1 LYLIFYIK
9 VIKKKEMRYMVVNVE
24 DVKMWNRDKNMWE
37 MVKVEIVL
45 EFDEK
50 GRMKYSERR
59 I

>member
-1 LYLIFYIK
+1 
-9 VIKKKEMRYMVVNVE
+9 MVVNVE

-50 GRMKYSERR
+50 GRMKYSERK